1 MALIIRKIELKD
13 FTYVISL
20 IKNELGYDGISS
32 EIYDRIMKI
41 YENENYAIFV
51 AEQDSRVIGF
61 VGLMRGL
68 AFEMSGEYIRIIA
81 LAVKR
86 EYQNH
91 GIGTR
96 LAEKAEDYAYEIGAS
111 SLVIS
116 SGLKRADAHIFYS
129 RIGYGKKGYS
139 FIKMLRNDEQ
149 QPARSDAFTPIP
161 PRKAYL
167 DEKEMDG
174 IGFDTKSGE

>member
-1 MALIIRKIELKD
+1 MALVIRKIELKD
-13 FTYVISL
+13 FADVISL

-41 YENENYAIFV
+41 YESENYVTFV
-51 AEQDSRVIGF
+51 AEQGGRIIGF

-68 AFEMSGEYIRIIA
+68 AFELSGEYIRIIA

-111 SLVIS
+111 SIVIS

-139 FIKMLRNDEQ
+139 FIKMLCNDEQ
-149 QPARSDAFTPIP
+149 QSTHSDALTPIP
-161 PRKAYL
+161 PRRAYL
-167 DEKEMDG
+167 DEEEMHG
-174 IGFDTKSGE
+174 IGSDTNS